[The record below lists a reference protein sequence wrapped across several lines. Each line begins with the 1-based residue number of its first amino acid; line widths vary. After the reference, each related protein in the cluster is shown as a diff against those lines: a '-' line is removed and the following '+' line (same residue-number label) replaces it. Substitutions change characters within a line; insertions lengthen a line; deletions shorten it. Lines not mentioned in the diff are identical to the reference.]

1 MLYPIAYLALTSSL
15 TVLLI
20 VLGLAGQATLAAKL
34 GIVQGALLA
43 TFYAFSANTRSLILQ
58 GHGSLTPD
66 RLLAKRVF
74 ALPLLC
80 LGSYLLC
87 VYAADI
93 PPSLALP
100 LIMRRACEWL
110 AEVRLCE
117 IEVASDRAA
126 ARKVVIV
133 QTAAILLTVAALL
146 IAPAFALVALYAFA
160 LAPLVGTALRL
171 DRAAFEPSR
180 LRETLIGITPH
191 IGSTAVIGVA
201 IYLIRLLIFLLVD
214 HETAGLL
221 FTAFALGSFAATL
234 FANVLGP
241 TLALRRARAGTKGPS
256 RAATA
261 GGALLASAGMLIIA
275 MAVALPS
282 EQLVRP
288 AFFWLALGLSLIGGA
303 IMIRAQL
310 IRLDLFDEQRS
321 DLVFGPDVLRN
332 LSLILGALAAYRLIG
347 PPALAGLYLLD
358 AILTWFFY
366 ASVYWARAEASTGR
380 GWQTV
385 LRAGIAAG
393 LLFPLFIQL
402 QGGVYSDP
410 GALMID
416 SGGSLMK
423 VPLPASLAA
432 AFIGMV
438 LLARYREATIAFGV
452 VFFLFVGMVF
462 ATVITTHG
470 SVDYES
476 RKVLLLL
483 QYLVPIF
490 ALVLGQMYLSGND
503 HLRICAQALLCVI
516 SAVVPLQLGLS
527 LAEGESGLAHHLLL
541 FTIYQHRQF
550 VAVVFVFAY
559 LLAAFVLWKDRRDRL
574 WILALAPLMG
584 FYAALSY
591 STLAF
596 AFLAAGLAVLAA
608 TAANARAARVCL
620 ALALGAAALGFYL
633 ERGTYNFQEKYKIV
647 WSTAPQPAAGAPSRA
662 DKAGD
667 EQARSMTF
675 ELPRNVRQRLEDWAL
690 YARGIVES
698 PRTALFGH
706 AKPFDRAVATSAH
719 NYYLDFIYNF
729 GLLAF
734 LPLLWLIAY
743 TATLLWRVRGTLRR
757 DLPLL
762 GLAVVVVF
770 LVVIDNDL
778 KVTFRQP
785 YPGLFG
791 FFLWGLLLSR
801 LTAPPRAG

>member
-1 MLYPIAYLALTSSL
+1 MLYPIAYLALTSSM
-15 TVLLI
+15 TILLI
-20 VLGLAGQATLAAKL
+20 VLGLAGQASLAAKL

-58 GHGSLTPD
+58 GHGDLTPD
-66 RLLAKRVF
+66 RLLSKRIL

-93 PPSLALP
+93 APSLAVP
-100 LIMRRACEWL
+100 LILRRACEWL

-117 IEVASDRAA
+117 IEVASERTA

-133 QTAAILLTVAALL
+133 QAAATLLAVATLL
-146 IAPAFALVALYAFA
+146 IEPALGLVALYAFA

-171 DRAAFEPSR
+171 NPAAFEPSR
-180 LRETLIGITPH
+180 LLETLIGVTPH
-191 IGSTAVIGVA
+191 IGSTAVIGIA

-234 FANVLGP
+234 FSNVLGP
-241 TLALRRARAGTKGPS
+241 TLALRRARAGTKGAG

-261 GGALLASAGMLIIA
+261 GSALLASAGMLIIT
-275 MAVALPS
+275 MAAAAPPAL
-282 EQLVRP
+282 LVRP

-303 IMIRAQL
+303 IMIRAL
-310 IRLDLFDEQRS
+310 MIRLDLFDEKRS
-321 DLVFGPDVLRN
+321 DLLFGPDVLRN

-347 PPALAGLYLLD
+347 PRSLAGLYLLD

-366 ASVYWARAEASTGR
+366 SSVYWARGEISTGR
-380 GWQTV
+380 VWQTL

-393 LLFPLFIQL
+393 LLVPLFIQL
-402 QGGVYSDP
+402 QGGIYSNP

-416 SGGSLMK
+416 SGGTLMK

-432 AFIGMV
+432 AFIGTV
-438 LLARYREATIAFGV
+438 LLARYREATMAFGV
-452 VFFLFVGMVF
+452 VFFLFIGMVF

-470 SVDYES
+470 NVDYES
-476 RKVLLLL
+476 RKLLLL
-483 QYLVPIF
+483 FQYLVPAF
-490 ALVLGQMYLSGND
+490 AVVLGQMYFSGED
-503 HLRICAQALLCVI
+503 SLRACGKAFLVVI

-527 LAEGESGLAHHLLL
+527 LAEVERGLSHHLFL

-550 VAVVFVFAY
+550 VAVIFVCAY
-559 LLAAFVLWKDRRDRL
+559 LLAAFVLWQDRRDRL
-574 WILALAPLMG
+574 WILTLAPLMG
-584 FYAALSY
+584 LYAAVSY

-596 AFLAAGLAVLAA
+596 VILAGGLTVLAVAA
-608 TAANARAARVCL
+608 AKTRAAHVCL
-620 ALALGAAALGFYL
+620 ALTLSAAALGFYL
-633 ERGTYNFQEKYKIV
+633 ERDSHNFQQKYTVV
-647 WSTAPQPAAGAPSRA
+647 WPTAPQPAAGAPG
-662 DKAGD
+662 DTVKAGD
-667 EQARSMTF
+667 EQAQSMML
-675 ELPRNVRQRLEDWAL
+675 ELPGNVSQRLADWTL
-690 YARGIVES
+690 YARGIVEN

-706 AKPFDRAVATSAH
+706 AKPFDRAVSTNAH
-719 NYYLDFIYNF
+719 NYYLDFVYNF
-729 GLLAF
+729 GLLAI
-734 LPLLWLIAY
+734 LPLLWLIAH
-743 TATLLWRVRGTLRR
+743 TATLLWRARGTFRH

-762 GLAVVVVF
+762 GLAVIVVF
-770 LVVIDNDL
+770 LVVIDNNF

-801 LTAPPRAG
+801 LSTPARAA

>member
-1 MLYPIAYLALTSSL
+1 VLYPIAYLALTSAL
-15 TVLLI
+15 TILLI

-58 GHGSLTPD
+58 GHGDLTPD
-66 RLLAKRVF
+66 RLLAKRIL

-93 PPSLALP
+93 PPSLAVP
-100 LIMRRACEWL
+100 LILRRACEWL

-133 QTAAILLTVAALL
+133 QAAAMLLAVAALV
-146 IAPAFALVALYAFA
+146 IAPALGLVALYAFA
-160 LAPLVGTALRL
+160 LAPLVGTAVRL
-171 DRAAFEPSR
+171 NRAAFEPSR
-180 LRETLIGITPH
+180 LRETLIGVTPH

-214 HETAGLL
+214 NETAGLL

-234 FANVLGP
+234 FSNVLGP
-241 TLALRRARAGTKGPS
+241 TLALRRARAGTKGS
-256 RAATA
+256 GRAATA
-261 GGALLASAGMLIIA
+261 GSVLLASAGMLIIA
-275 MAVALPS
+275 MAAAAPS
-282 EQLVRP
+282 ELLVRP

-303 IMIRAQL
+303 IMIRALL
-310 IRLDLFDEQRS
+310 IRLDLFDEKRS
-321 DLVFGPDVLRN
+321 DLLFGPDVLRN

-347 PPALAGLYLLD
+347 PRSLAGLYLLD
-358 AILTWFFY
+358 ATLTWFFY
-366 ASVYWARAEASTGR
+366 ASVYWARGEISTGR
-380 GWQTV
+380 GWQTL

-402 QGGVYSDP
+402 QGGVYSNP

-438 LLARYREATIAFGV
+438 LLARYREATMSFGV

-476 RKVLLLL
+476 RKLVLLL
-483 QYLVPIF
+483 QYLVPVF
-490 ALVLGQMYLSGND
+490 ALVLGQMYLSGD
-503 HLRICAQALLCVI
+503 DSLRVCAKALLGVI
-516 SAVVPLQLGLS
+516 SVVVPLQLGFS
-527 LAEGESGLAHHLLL
+527 FAEGESGLAHHLLL

-550 VAVVFVFAY
+550 VAVVFVCAY
-559 LLAAFVLWKDRRDRL
+559 LLAAFVLWKDRRDRS
-574 WILALAPLMG
+574 WILTLAPLMG
-584 FYAALSY
+584 FYSAMSY

-596 AFLAAGLAVLAA
+596 VFLAGGLAVLAF
-608 TAANARAARVCL
+608 AAAKTRSAHVCL

-633 ERGTYNFQEKYKIV
+633 ERDNYNFQEKYTLV
-647 WSTAPQPAAGAPSRA
+647 WPTAPQTAAGAPSDA
-662 DKAGD
+662 VKAGD
-667 EQARSMTF
+667 EQARSVTF
-675 ELPRNVRQRLEDWAL
+675 ELPRNVRQRLADWAL
-690 YARGIVES
+690 YARGIVEN
-698 PRTALFGH
+698 PGTVLFGH
-706 AKPFDRAVATSAH
+706 AKPFDRAVSTNAH
-719 NYYLDFIYNF
+719 NYYLDFVYNF

-734 LPLLWLIAY
+734 LPLLWLIAH
-743 TATLLWRVRGTLRR
+743 TANLLWRVRGTLRH

-801 LTAPPRAG
+801 LAAPARAR